1 MRVFTNGC
9 FDVLHIGHIEL
20 LKYCATLGNVIVGL
34 NGDDSVRRL
43 KGPSRPFNG
52 EQARAKILESI
63 DEENSLTR
71 FYNKSIL
78 DPFAS
83 VFNTDI
89 NEAKKIASVIDL
101 NGSEFSVEELNAVDK
116 DILKLALS
124 NESLDIIGI
133 NTDSFDALKIANI
146 SEEDKVNLA
155 LYL

>member
-1 MRVFTNGC
+1 M
-9 FDVLHIGHIEL
+9 
-20 LKYCATLGNVIVGL
+20 
-34 NGDDSVRRL
+34 
-43 KGPSRPFNG
+43 
-52 EQARAKILESI
+52 AKILESI

-71 FYNKSIL
+71 FYNNSIL

-83 VFNTDI
+83 VFNTNI
-89 NEAKKIASVIDL
+89 NDAKKIASVIDL
-101 NGSEFSVEELNAVDK
+101 NGSEFSVEELSAVDK

-124 NESLDIIGI
+124 KESLDIIGM